1 MLDCVVNSVDELDKK
16 ILGDL
21 MNNCRVS
28 YQELSRRYGISAN
41 AIRRRVLNL
50 EESGEICGYSLSLSA
65 DTLGVNRILGLLTS
79 DGSRDEV
86 EVMDE
91 IGNHAGVIAA
101 ASYSNGTYALV
112 GEYRTP
118 DELLELT
125 SHLRT
130 IDSIEKTE
138 THQIIQSRESPFELS
153 RMHLRVLKPLIIE
166 PRLSVVE
173 ISNKSGL
180 TARRVRRLLGQ
191 LEESGA
197 VKFQALVELGAAAS
211 IPFLARVTWDERK
224 TTYREIMDMIRKK
237 YPLAHWETYVSAS
250 EPVLYSLIA
259 VEGLFKVNDISR
271 ELRNDDKI
279 KSVKVLISMFH
290 KFYES
295 ITRQMLLDMIE
306 EAYPDES
313 NK

>member
-1 MLDCVVNSVDELDKK
+1 VNSVDELDKK

-21 MNNCRVS
+21 MKNCRVS

-41 AIRRRVLNL
+41 AIRRRILNL
-50 EESGEICGYSLSLSA
+50 EESGEISGYSLVLSA
-65 DTLGVNRILGLLTS
+65 EMLGVHRIFGLLTS
-79 DGSRDEV
+79 DGSRDEI

-101 ASYSNGTYALV
+101 AAYSNGTYALI
-112 GEYRTP
+112 GEYRDP
-118 DELLELT
+118 EELHELN

-130 IDSIEKTE
+130 IDSIEKAE
-138 THQIIQSRESPFELS
+138 TFQIIQARGPPIELS
-153 RMHLRVLKPLIIE
+153 RMHLRVLKPLIDE
-166 PRLSVVE
+166 PKLSVVE
-173 ISNKSGL
+173 ISDKSGL
-180 TARRVRRLLGQ
+180 TARRVRRLLSQ

-197 VKFQALVELGAAAS
+197 VQFQALVELGAAAS

-224 TTYREIMDMIRKK
+224 TNYREIIDMIEKK
-237 YPLAHWETYVSAS
+237 YPLTHWETFISAS

-259 VEGLFKVNDISR
+259 VEGLVQVNEITR
-271 ELRNDDKI
+271 NLRNSNMI
-279 KSVKVLISMFH
+279 ESVKAFISMFH

-295 ITRQMLLDMIE
+295 ITSKTLHQMIK